1 MLAGPASLSLWN
13 ANERLFSP
21 LWLRF
26 VPGIR
31 HRVTSTL
38 PSTFLG
44 GPQLA
49 ATLRRRV
56 VEWIGA
62 WRNLRHGGKRRGRCE
77 RGEERVLSSTKRK
90 RKRHG
95 DGVLLS
101 LKESETS
108 VRRPKGLR
116 PKETGC
122 GNRRVSR
129 QGGPEVTEGHRGG
142 ATSGAKK
149 GDGEERRRGFLF
161 FASAFCLALGGC
173 RQARNIQS
181 RKAHTAFRTQNMIC
195 SHRENEEE
203 RR

>member
-1 MLAGPASLSLWN
+1 MDIHVHNRGREL
-13 ANERLFSP
+13 ANEPWDSSNACRSRIALPLECERTSLFAALAAVRSRHSP
-21 LWLRF
+21 S
-26 VPGIR
+26 R
-31 HRVTSTL
+31 HEHSTSTF
-38 PSTFLG
+38 SG

-49 ATLRRRV
+49 ATLRRRA

-108 VRRPKGLR
+108 VRSPKGLR

-129 QGGPEVTEGHRGG
+129 QGGPEVTEGHVGR
-142 ATSGAKK
+142 
-149 GDGEERRRGFLF
+149 
-161 FASAFCLALGGC
+161 
-173 RQARNIQS
+173 
-181 RKAHTAFRTQNMIC
+181 
-195 SHRENEEE
+195 
-203 RR
+203 